1 MSTYKDTLC
10 SWLPLLIPENN
21 ILAFTAIDRGSITIA
36 KRGGGIRHPW
46 HGPRESLHVQ
56 YFACWTPNF
65 KLNMTGEYSELT
77 TEEYSTEGR
86 KCLVYKE
93 NNLYVSKNCEHKQSM
108 GENLHGSIHFYINQ
122 DDCTSHFEVEF
133 WMENVIQPGP
143 FKLFLVCSAQM
154 CFFL

>member
-1 MSTYKDTLC
+1 
-10 SWLPLLIPENN
+10 
-21 ILAFTAIDRGSITIA
+21 
-36 KRGGGIRHPW
+36 
-46 HGPRESLHVQ
+46 
-56 YFACWTPNF
+56 
-65 KLNMTGEYSELT
+65 MTGEYSELT
-77 TEEYSTEGR
+77 TEKYSTEGR

-133 WMENVIQPGP
+133 WVENVIQPGP